1 VRVADGGWWQSRIV
15 QAASFALR
23 YAIDPDDTHTALC
36 VATLGP
42 SAVPLDHALKAVAA
56 GEAINAPDL
65 EALGALWPDSLAM
78 PVDILLHQVI
88 RAAAL
93 RAWCDQLDD
102 PAQMRADLLR
112 FEAEAAAFIDAHRDM
127 REASGFYGQSAH
139 VFLGWLESRMALKG
153 EDKRPNPSG
162 AEADGIEI
170 VTWHGSKGREWP
182 VVLVAC
188 LDQKHDPRGGSFS
201 TCFPGFDDL
210 DRVIE
215 GATLAYAPAFAS
227 PEATE
232 RFLARLRPE
241 ADETT
246 RRLLYV
252 ALTRARNRLIV
263 EWPQD
268 DGADEPPFP
277 ITARRLMDERG
288 GLRLEANTIE
298 LGGKSFSAKV
308 HSLQA
313 ALPPC
318 FGEEAVDAPGD
329 KREPRFAVI
338 EQGIEPAIAIVSPSK
353 ALETARVMP
362 AVLTT
367 SQVAPGWRVEGEEL
381 SLATDKGTAIHEALR
396 ILLQRPDLA
405 HRVAAH
411 CRLSKA
417 DVEALEQQA
426 QGLTKALAE
435 MGYPELHVEQPLEI
449 ALDDGGTLNAIIDLI
464 AEGPEGYLVVDHKS
478 GAVDD
483 HAKRM
488 ATYWPQLA
496 AYAEAVEAAGEK
508 PVKGTSIFWTD
519 TGELT
524 LAPIAGE

>member
-1 VRVADGGWWQSRIV
+1 
-15 QAASFALR
+15 
-23 YAIDPDDTHTALC
+23 
-36 VATLGP
+36 
-42 SAVPLDHALKAVAA
+42 
-56 GEAINAPDL
+56 
-65 EALGALWPDSLAM
+65 
-78 PVDILLHQVI
+78 
-88 RAAAL
+88 
-93 RAWCDQLDD
+93 
-102 PAQMRADLLR
+102 
-112 FEAEAAAFIDAHRDM
+112 
-127 REASGFYGQSAH
+127 
-139 VFLGWLESRMALKG
+139 
-153 EDKRPNPSG
+153 
-162 AEADGIEI
+162 
-170 VTWHGSKGREWP
+170 

-215 GATLAYAPAFAS
+215 GATLAYAPAFAA

-277 ITARRLMDERG
+277 ITARRLMDEHG
-288 GLRLEANTIE
+288 ALSLGANSVE
-298 LGGKSFSAKV
+298 LGGQSFSAKV
-308 HSLQA
+308 HALEA

-318 FGEEAVDAPGD
+318 FGEDAADLAGAD

-338 EQGIEPAIAIVSPSK
+338 EQAIEPAIVIVSPSK
-353 ALETARVMP
+353 ALETVRVMP
-362 AVLTT
+362 VALTT
-367 SQVAPGWRVEGEEL
+367 TQVAPGWRVEGEEL

-396 ILLQRPDLA
+396 ILLLRPDLN

-411 CRLSKA
+411 CRLSNA
-417 DVEALEQQA
+417 DVEALERQA
-426 QGLTKALAE
+426 QGLAKALAE
-435 MGYPELHVEQPLEI
+435 LGYPDLHVEQPLEI
-449 ALDDGGTLNAIIDLI
+449 ALNDGGTLNAIIDLI
-464 AEGPEGYLVVDHKS
+464 AEGPEGYLIVDHKS

-483 HAKRM
+483 HAQRM

-496 AYAEAVEAAGEK
+496 AYAEAVEAAGKK

-524 LAPIAGE
+524 LATIAGE

>member
-1 VRVADGGWWQSRIV
+1 
-15 QAASFALR
+15 
-23 YAIDPDDTHTALC
+23 
-36 VATLGP
+36 
-42 SAVPLDHALKAVAA
+42 
-56 GEAINAPDL
+56 
-65 EALGALWPDSLAM
+65 
-78 PVDILLHQVI
+78 VI
-88 RAAAL
+88 YAAAL

-139 VFLGWLESRMALKG
+139 VFLGWLESRMGLKG

-215 GATLAYAPAFAS
+215 GATLAYAPAFAA

-263 EWPQD
+263 EWPQE

-277 ITARRLMDERG
+277 ITARRLMDDRG
-288 GLRLEANTIE
+288 GLSLGANTVD
-298 LGGKSFSAKV
+298 LGGQSFSAKV
-308 HSLQA
+308 HALEA

-318 FGEEAVDAPGD
+318 FGEDAADAAGAD
-329 KREPRFAVI
+329 KRQPRFAVI
-338 EQGIEPAIAIVSPSK
+338 KQVIEPAIAIVSPSK

-362 AVLTT
+362 VTVTT

-381 SLATDKGTAIHEALR
+381 SLAADKGTAIHEAMR

-405 HRVAAH
+405 HRVTAH
-411 CRLSKA
+411 CRLSEA
-417 DVEALEQQA
+417 DVTALEQQA

-449 ALDDGGTLNAIIDLI
+449 ALSDGGTLAAIIDLI
-464 AEGPEGYLVVDHKS
+464 AEGADGYLIVDHKS
-478 GAVDD
+478 GAVDN
-483 HAKRM
+483 HAERLK
-488 ATYWPQLA
+488 TYWPQLA
-496 AYAEAVEAAGEK
+496 AYVDAVEAVGRK
-508 PVKGTSIFWTD
+508 PVKQVAIFWTN
-519 TGELT
+519 TGEISSMNLEYQGA
-524 LAPIAGE
+524 L